1 MSIKEPRYNKKNLRL
16 NKDGSYWFD
25 IIFGFIR
32 FSTILIVIV
41 HFILNDSNFKFLIY
55 PFSVCI
61 FIFVSYVLWNDDNL
75 DKIYTGKTKEE
86 NLNLIKNCLT
96 HLNWHYNKKS
106 KHIELTS
113 NTYLLKCVSP
123 SIFEEDNYIFFNYNF
138 FFYHYK
144 LFCLVE
150 RIKT

>member
-41 HFILNDSNFKFLIY
+41 HFILN
-55 PFSVCI
+55 
-61 FIFVSYVLWNDDNL
+61 
-75 DKIYTGKTKEE
+75 E

-113 NTYLLKCVSP
+113 NTYLLKFVNP
-123 SIFEEDNYIFFNYNF
+123 SIFEEDNYIFFNFKYHSAKGRISF
-138 FFYHYK
+138 FFGISSFLK
-144 LFCLVE
+144 WKFIFG
-150 RIKT
+150 IKKILNDNLISK